1 MAKIKKIENST
12 ATTGGAL
19 KWLGSLAGSLICQ
32 CASAMAAM
40 AGLLWLQTVVRRRVD
55 LIDGG
60 EDDIA
65 VRAELLAGEG
75 EARAADGDGAQDE
88 ASVDGIGAQCFRTAT
103 CAAADRL
110 RTRICARTLRQICT
124 CTKNNRNNTH
134 PPEASKALVRGR
146 L

>member
-1 MAKIKKIENST
+1 M
-12 ATTGGAL
+12 
-19 KWLGSLAGSLICQ
+19 
-32 CASAMAAM
+32 
-40 AGLLWLQTVVRRRVD
+40 QTVVRRRVD

-88 ASVDGIGAQCFRTAT
+88 ASVVGVGAQCFRTAT

-110 RTRICARTLRQICT
+110 RTRMCAPAPANLCAHAQKTIEIILTALKHQKHEFGVGFECRGYMC
-124 CTKNNRNNTH
+124 
-134 PPEASKALVRGR
+134 PSPLVRLDSFTHHFLIVFAGI
-146 L
+146 